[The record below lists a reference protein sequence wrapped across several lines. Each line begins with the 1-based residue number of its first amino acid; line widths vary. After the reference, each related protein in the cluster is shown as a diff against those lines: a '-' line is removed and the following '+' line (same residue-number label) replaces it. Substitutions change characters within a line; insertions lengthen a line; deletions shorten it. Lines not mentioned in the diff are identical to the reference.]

1 MSNKTKPT
9 VYTLAFSR
17 MRLKEASIPGPLG
30 KSPQRWASHLV
41 TGTRHLQCPPET
53 EDRGLQ
59 AAHPDVPQVL
69 RSSMNGPALSDPLGR
84 ALPSDFNRRGLF
96 PSSVS
101 RVP

>member
-1 MSNKTKPT
+1 MGQPSSDRYKAP
-9 VYTLAFSR
+9 AR
-17 MRLKEASIPGPLG
+17 
-30 KSPQRWASHLV
+30 
-41 TGTRHLQCPPET
+41 PPET